1 VRLFY
6 ALKINLED
14 LPEIKNSLRKLKK
27 DAVAKD
33 WEFKFTPPENLHVTL
48 KFLGEVEERFTSR
61 LLTSGKKVAAAHS
74 EFSLRISGF
83 DAFPEMQHARVVW
96 AGVQNKKNL
105 QSLVQDLEKEL
116 FYLNV
121 PSEQVF
127 IPHLTLARLRNPHS
141 VKNFLSPFIR
151 KNFGTVPCQEIGL
164 YKSEQH
170 GLYPHYELLESFQL
184 APAADT
190 ELVSE
195 DADPLKNIF

>member
-74 EFSLRISGF
+74 EFSLRINGF

-121 PSEQVF
+121 PSEQAY

-151 KNFGTVPCQEIGL
+151 KNFGTVKCQDIGL
-164 YKSEQH
+164 YKSEQR
-170 GLYPHYELLESFQL
+170 GLYPHYELLESFPL
-184 APAADT
+184 APSAET